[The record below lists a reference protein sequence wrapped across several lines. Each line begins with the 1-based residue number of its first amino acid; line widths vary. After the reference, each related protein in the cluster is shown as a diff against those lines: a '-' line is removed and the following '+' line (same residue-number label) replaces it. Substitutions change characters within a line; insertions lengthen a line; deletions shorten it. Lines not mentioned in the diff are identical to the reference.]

1 MPVSAELIARRIYLS
16 RYSGI
21 VTAEELR
28 HSECQ
33 VLALREKYHDFATYI
48 LILDVSKLV
57 RVQIDFQL
65 VRNLVQGNKVLFAQV
80 IVGASHSAKITA
92 LGFGTAFKLKYRFA
106 DSIEEA
112 IPLAHAYL
120 REAGN

>member
-1 MPVSAELIARRIYLS
+1 MPVSAEFIARRIYLS

-21 VTAEELR
+21 VTAEEVRL
-28 HSECQ
+28 SEQQ
-33 VLALREKYHDFATYI
+33 VLSLREKYQDPATYI

-57 RVQIDFQL
+57 RVQIDFQM
-65 VRNLVQGNKVLFAQV
+65 VWNFVQGNKLLFAQV

-106 DSIEEA
+106 DSIEAA
-112 IPLAHAYL
+112 IPLAQAYL
-120 REAGN
+120 SEAGN